1 MCSYRFAP
9 SAAAVGAVGWSPFAS
24 TWLRAGRPVSN
35 PPEGFE
41 RRWRQRFEAW
51 GQSQGSDAAIAGWS
65 ESGLA
70 ARLANFERLW
80 SSGAKAG
87 HWLDAGCGAGTYV
100 RLLTARG
107 AAVVGADYSVPSLRK
122 AAERLGGL
130 VALTASDVRALPFA
144 SASFDGALC
153 FGVMQALTDPR
164 PALRELCRV
173 VRPGGEVWID
183 ALNRY
188 SAPHCVAGALRR
200 VRRKAAHMRYDDPWH
215 LVRWLREAGA
225 AQVDL
230 HWLPLVPGR
239 WRVAGTIARSSLVR
253 DLMRCV
259 PPLAA
264 VASHAV
270 VLRGRLPPAE

>member
-1 MCSYRFAP
+1 M
-9 SAAAVGAVGWSPFAS
+9 
-24 TWLRAGRPVSN
+24 SN

-41 RRWRQRFEAW
+41 QRWRQRFEAW
-51 GQSQGSDAAIAGWS
+51 GHRNASDAAIAGWS

-80 SSGAKAG
+80 SPQAIPGR
-87 HWLDAGCGAGTYV
+87 WLDAGCGAGTYV
-100 RLLTARG
+100 RLLAARG
-107 AAVVGADYSVPSLRK
+107 AAVVGADYSLPSLHK
-122 AAERLGGL
+122 AAERLGEL
-130 VALTASDVRALPFA
+130 AALAASDVRALPFA

-188 SAPHCVAGALRR
+188 SAPHCVAGAWRR
-200 VRRKAAHMRYDDPWH
+200 VRGKPAHMRYDDPWR
-215 LVRWLREAGA
+215 LARWLREAGA
-225 AQVDL
+225 EQVEL
-230 HWLPLVPGR
+230 HWLPLVPGG
-239 WRVAGTIARSSLVR
+239 WRLAGDIAHSRF
-253 DLMRCV
+253 MRGLLHRV

-264 VASHAV
+264 LASHAV
-270 VLRGRLPPAE
+270 VLRGRLPPAA

>member
-1 MCSYRFAP
+1 M
-9 SAAAVGAVGWSPFAS
+9 
-24 TWLRAGRPVSN
+24 TD

-70 ARLANFERLW
+70 ARLTNFERLW
-80 SSGAKAG
+80 ASGATAG
-87 HWLDAGCGAGTYV
+87 RWLDAGCGAGTYV
-100 RLLTARG
+100 RLLAARG
-107 AAVVGADYSVPSLRK
+107 AAVVGTDYSLPSLHK

-130 VALTASDVRALPFA
+130 AVLAASDVRALPFA
-144 SASFDGALC
+144 SGSLDGALC

-188 SAPHCVAGALRR
+188 SAPHCVAGAWRR
-200 VRRKAAHMRYDDPWH
+200 ARGKPAHMRYDSPWR
-215 LVRWLREAGA
+215 LARRLREAGV

-239 WRVAGTIARSSLVR
+239 WRLAGAIAHSSLVR
-253 DLMRCV
+253 GLLRCL

-270 VLRGRLPPAE
+270 VLRGRLPPAT